1 MGMNCN
7 ERYSKKLKI
16 NEFFVSVNEK
26 AFYICTRIQRRS
38 DETHWRNGRAVECGS
53 LENY

>member
-1 MGMNCN
+1 MSFLFD
-7 ERYSKKLKI
+7 ETKKP
-16 NEFFVSVNEK
+16 
-26 AFYICTRIQRRS
+26 FYICSRIQGIP

>member
-1 MGMNCN
+1 MKNN
-7 ERYSKKLKI
+7 V
-16 NEFFVSVNEK
+16 FFVSENEK
-26 AFYICTRIQRRS
+26 ALYICIRIQGIP